1 MCHGSV
7 FPRAWLK
14 QSPRLVCRRL
24 VPQSTTRRLNY
35 ARQTGSVRT
44 MASSSSSSYSSSSSG
59 QESPLEKRVVVGS
72 FIFKI
77 PDGDRAQAKVALFR
91 RSGMVKTYKHKLSP
105 CSGRVELY
113 DKSPLA
119 AALREIRE
127 ETNLPASS
135 LELLCAG
142 KPYSFTDESVNH
154 EWSIHPLAF
163 RLKDIAEGGV
173 GERGISLDWENE
185 AIEWFDPMQVNGSPE
200 FGGVPRLVESLRRV
214 WPEYDLGPEAGRAL
228 VQGINRIRWDR
239 QHGAISLADLAV
251 VTLQEV
257 IRLLF
262 RRSVVDE
269 DWWVK
274 IRMAAWHI
282 CQSRSDTDAAITIA
296 MFTALGAIEHHEPFA
311 SEVSDVPPPMVRALD
326 HVLTQREQQTNFIS
340 GTFHNYIR
348 GFILSKGVQCQ
359 KPSISVLTLSLSYT
373 VLRCLSHLSV
383 GLDLRI
389 LESRP
394 LFEGVTTASEI
405 LRRHPTNSNIRV
417 TLYTDAS
424 AALAARDID
433 FLILGADRISS
444 AGDVSNA
451 TGSLPAVL
459 SARHVAPDVK
469 VLVLSDVEKISRPI
483 PMDVYIPKQNS
494 PREISKAWTVDG
506 AEDIGDALNSRDP
519 RIAVK
524 HDLSEWV
531 PGSLIDLYINNRGIW
546 DLEMVQTFSGLVGE
560 KYEQV
565 FKEL

>member
-7 FPRAWLK
+7 FPLAWLK
-14 QSPRLVCRRL
+14 QPSRLVCRL
-24 VPQSTTRRLNY
+24 SPQSTLRRLSY

-44 MASSSSSSYSSSSSG
+44 MAASSTG
-59 QESPLEKRVVVGS
+59 QEAPLEKRVVVGS

-105 CSGRVELY
+105 CSGRVEQY

-142 KPYSFTDESVNH
+142 KPYSFKDESINH
-154 EWSIHPLAF
+154 EWSIHPFAF
-163 RLKDIAEGGV
+163 RLKDIAEGGI
-173 GERGISLDWENE
+173 GERDISLDWENE
-185 AIEWFDPMQVNGSPE
+185 AIEWFDPMQVNGSLE
-200 FGGVPRLVESLRRV
+200 FGGVPKLVDSLRRV

-228 VQGINRIRWDR
+228 IQGLNRIRYDR
-239 QHGAISLADLAV
+239 QHGASGLATVAV
-251 VTLQEV
+251 ATFQEV

-262 RRSVVDE
+262 CRSVDE
-269 DWWVK
+269 NWWFKV
-274 IRMAAWHI
+274 RMAAWHI
-282 CQSRSDTDAAITIA
+282 CQSRPSMDAAITSV
-296 MFTALGAIEHHEPFA
+296 MLTALDIIKHHDPLA
-311 SEVSDVPPPMVRALD
+311 SEIPGETPSMVVALGD
-326 HVLTQREQQTNFIS
+326 LSTQRELQAHLIWC
-340 GTFHNYIR
+340 TFHKYVR
-348 GFILSKGVQCQ
+348 RFRLSKGVECQ
-359 KPSISVLTLSLSYT
+359 KPSISVLTLSLSST
-373 VLRCLSHLSV
+373 VLHCLSHLSV

-394 LFEGVTTASEI
+394 LFEGVTTAAQI
-405 LRRHPTNSNIRV
+405 LQKHSTNSNIQV
-417 TLYTDAS
+417 TLYADAS

-469 VLVLSDVEKISRPI
+469 VLVVSDVEKITAPGS
-483 PMDVYIPKQNS
+483 MDEHGSEENPLHELCSSWEGV
-494 PREISKAWTVDG
+494 TDG
-506 AEDIGDALNSRDP
+506 AEIIEDALSRCDP

-524 HDLSEWV
+524 NSSFEWV
-531 PGSLIDLYINNRGIW
+531 PASLIDNYITNRDIW
-546 DLEMVQTFSGLVGE
+546 NLEIVQSWSERVGK
-560 KYEQV
+560 KYEEF
-565 FKEL
+565 FKKL

>member
-24 VPQSTTRRLNY
+24 VPQSTTRRLDY

-44 MASSSSSSYSSSSSG
+44 MASSSSG
-59 QESPLEKRVVVGS
+59 QEAPLEKSVVVGS

-77 PDGDRAQAKVALFR
+77 PDGDRTQAKVALFR
-91 RSGMVKTYKHKLSP
+91 RSGRVATYRHKLSP
-105 CSGRVELY
+105 CSGRVEQY
-113 DKSPLA
+113 DQSPLA

-135 LELLCAG
+135 LELLCTG
-142 KPYSFTDESVNH
+142 KPYSFTDESITH

-163 RLKDIAEGGV
+163 RLKDIEEGGV

-200 FGGVPRLVESLRRV
+200 FGGVPKLVDSLRRV
-214 WPEYDLGPEAGRAL
+214 WPEYLLGPEAGRAL
-228 VQGINRIRWDR
+228 IQRINRIRWDR
-239 QHGAISLADLAV
+239 QYGDITLADMAV

-269 DWWVK
+269 DWRFK

-282 CQSRSDTDAAITIA
+282 CQSREDMDAAITSA
-296 MFTALGAIEHHEPFA
+296 MLTALDAIEYYEPFA
-311 SEVSDVPPPMVRALD
+311 SEVSDVEPPMVRALD
-326 HVLTQREQQTNFIS
+326 HVLTQREQQPHLVS
-340 GTFHNYIR
+340 STFHNYIR
-348 GFILSKGVQCQ
+348 GFILSKGVQCE

-373 VLRCLSHLSV
+373 VLGCLSHLPV

-405 LRRHPTNSNIRV
+405 LQRHPRNSNIRV

-433 FLILGADRISS
+433 LLILGADRISS

-469 VLVLSDVEKISRPI
+469 VLVVSDVEKIPGPI

-494 PREISKAWTVDG
+494 RRDISDAWTVDG

-519 RIAVK
+519 RIAVQ
-524 HDLSEWV
+524 HYPCEWV
-531 PGSLIDLYINNRGIW
+531 PASLIDLYINNRGVW
-546 DLEMVQTFSGLVGE
+546 DSGMVQTFSGLVGQ